1 MRVCIITCWAIYK
14 EVSMAGFVKLRLGD
28 LFDGPAD
35 LIVLPCSTGG
45 TITRFVANR
54 LLEYTIPRPKRGME
68 LGDVQI
74 MPFTGA
80 ENIAQYVAFAASVLS
95 MTSKPDAIFKI
106 GRAIG
111 KFSLENESVRTISA
125 PLLGAGAGGLRSET
139 VVDSLSEGF
148 RESAASGATLTIHI
162 LHESVY
168 ARLTRGNI
176 LSEPPT
182 PKSPPSKPIRVFI
195 SYSGTSDRHRKWVAE
210 LGAFLRAN
218 GLDARLDQW
227 HLRKGMDL
235 PQWMTNELEMAERV
249 IIISDRRYS
258 ERADGRSGGVG
269 WETMLIQG
277 DMSNL
282 SPQSTKYLVVVRED
296 AFDSGVPRYLKTK
309 FCIHWRSDSDEAE
322 LRDELLKELYD
333 VSLEPPL
340 GAPPTYYVAY

>member
-1 MRVCIITCWAIYK
+1 MP
-14 EVSMAGFVKLRLGD
+14 GFVKLRLGD

-35 LIVLPCSTGG
+35 LIVLPCSTDG

-54 LLEYTIPRPKRGME
+54 LLEYTIPRPKRRME
-68 LGDVQI
+68 LGEVDI

-95 MTSKPDAIFKI
+95 MTSKSDAIHRI
-106 GRAIG
+106 GSALGR
-111 KFSLENESVRTISA
+111 FSLENASVRTLSA

-139 VVDSLSEGF
+139 VVQSLSDGF
-148 RESAASGATLTIHI
+148 QETAAKGAVLTIHI

-168 ARLTRGNI
+168 DRLTREHT
-176 LSEPPT
+176 LRET
-182 PKSPPSKPIRVFI
+182 PSSTPPPSKPIRVFI
-195 SYSGTSDRHRKWVAE
+195 SYSGTRDRHKKWVAD
-210 LGAFLRAN
+210 LGTFLRAN
-218 GLDARLDQW
+218 GVDARLDQW

-249 IIISDRRYS
+249 VIISDSRYS

-282 SPQSTKYLVVVRED
+282 PPQSTKYLVIVRED
-296 AFDSGVPRYLKTK
+296 AFDTGVPRYLKTR
-309 FCIHWRSDSDEAE
+309 FCIHWKSDSDEKE
-322 LRDELLKELYD
+322 LRNELLKEIYN
-333 VSLEPPL
+333 VSLAPPL
-340 GAPPTYYVAY
+340 GTPPTYYVAY

>member
-1 MRVCIITCWAIYK
+1 MDGLVR
-14 EVSMAGFVKLRLGD
+14 LRRGD

-45 TITRFVANR
+45 TITGFVANR
-54 LLEYTIPRPKRGME
+54 LLEYTIPRPRRGME
-68 LGDVQI
+68 LGDVEI
-74 MPFTGA
+74 MPFTGG

-95 MTSKPDAIFKI
+95 MTSKPDAILKI
-106 GRAIG
+106 GRALG
-111 KFSLENESVRTISA
+111 RFSSENESVRTISA

-139 VVDSLSEGF
+139 VVECLSEGF
-148 RESAASGATLTIHI
+148 RDTAANGTVLTIHI

-168 ARLTRGNI
+168 DRLTRGMF
-176 LSEPPT
+176 SRQTPT
-182 PKSPPSKPIRVFI
+182 PRPPPSKPIRTFI
-195 SYSGTSDRHRKWVAE
+195 SYSGTSDRHRKWVAD
-210 LGAFLRAN
+210 LGTFLRAN
-218 GLDARLDQW
+218 GIDARLDQW

-249 IIISDRRYS
+249 IIVSDARYC

-282 SPQSTKYLVVVRED
+282 PPQSTKYLVIVRED

-309 FCIHWRSDSDEAE
+309 FSMHWKSDSDEDE
-322 LRDELLKELYD
+322 LRKDLLKELYD

-340 GAPPTYYVAY
+340 GTPPAYYVAY